1 MANRQRENET
11 SQGTTR
17 AADPEVECVLQSLSP
32 MKKSKKGNDYYTGM
46 GSDGK
51 KSICF
56 IGFDSHTNKQL
67 MSYRRKGE
75 SVAIKN
81 CTVKTG
87 PTDEIELFI
96 NCTTKIEYSAKKIDA
111 KPVLIPDKT
120 ILEVLALEDDV
131 VNLKA
136 KVLSAEWSPK
146 DSYKT

>member
-1 MANRQRENET
+1 
-11 SQGTTR
+11 
-17 AADPEVECVLQSLSP
+17 
-32 MKKSKKGNDYYTGM
+32 
-46 GSDGK
+46 
-51 KSICF
+51 
-56 IGFDSHTNKQL
+56 

-111 KPVLIPDKT
+111 KPILIPNKT
-120 ILEVLALEDDV
+120 ILEVLAIEDDVV

-136 KVLSAEWSPK
+136 KVLSAE
-146 DSYKT
+146 